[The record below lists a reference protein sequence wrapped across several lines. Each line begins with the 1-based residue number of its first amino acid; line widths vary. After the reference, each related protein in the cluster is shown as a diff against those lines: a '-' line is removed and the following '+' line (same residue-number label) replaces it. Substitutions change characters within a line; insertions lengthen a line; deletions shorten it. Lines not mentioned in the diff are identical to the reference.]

1 LEILKKS
8 LLELD
13 IDFSK
18 DLEDKLDFFCAQILE
33 SSKKFN
39 LTGYKS
45 LEDIESFLIIR
56 SYRYVKAINNYKKDK
71 NYIKKN
77 LDFLDLGTGAG
88 IPSLPIKFL
97 YPNLNLKLVD
107 SSNKKCDFIEEII
120 NKMELGKISVER
132 TRAESLGISEDRE
145 KYDVVLTR
153 ALAKLPTLAELSI
166 GLIKVNGIVVTA
178 KGKFPDTELNQSKF
192 ITNIMGVKKHEII
205 LIEEPTY
212 IENDNFVI
220 WKKNFKTPKKYP
232 RRNGM
237 PKKEPIIKKK

>member
-1 LEILKKS
+1 MEILKKS

-18 DLEDKLDFFCAQILE
+18 DLEDKLDFFCAQIQE
-33 SSKKFN
+33 NSKKFN

-56 SYRYVKAINNYKKDK
+56 SYRYVKAICNYKKDK
-71 NYIKKN
+71 KYIEKN
-77 LDFLDLGTGAG
+77 LEFLDLGTGAG

-97 YPNLNLKLVD
+97 YPNLSLKLVD

-120 NKMELGKISVER
+120 NKMELCKISVEC

-145 KYDVVLTR
+145 KYDIVLTR

-166 GLIKVNGIVVTA
+166 
-178 KGKFPDTELNQSKF
+178 
-192 ITNIMGVKKHEII
+192 
-205 LIEEPTY
+205 
-212 IENDNFVI
+212 
-220 WKKNFKTPKKYP
+220 
-232 RRNGM
+232 
-237 PKKEPIIKKK
+237 

>member
-1 LEILKKS
+1 MS
-8 LLELD
+8 LR
-13 IDFSK
+13 IDS
-18 DLEDKLDFFCAQILE
+18 
-33 SSKKFN
+33 
-39 LTGYKS
+39 
-45 LEDIESFLIIR
+45 
-56 SYRYVKAINNYKKDK
+56 
-71 NYIKKN
+71 
-77 LDFLDLGTGAG
+77 
-88 IPSLPIKFL
+88 
-97 YPNLNLKLVD
+97 D
-107 SSNKKCDFIEEII
+107 S
-120 NKMELGKISVER
+120 
-132 TRAESLGISEDRE
+132 TISEDRE

-166 GLIKVNGIVVTA
+166 GFIKVNGIVVTA

-205 LIEEPTY
+205 LIEDPTY